1 VEDNTLNSQDRKRD
15 HHLSII
21 VQKFGGT
28 SVGSTEKIKRMADR
42 VIQEK
47 KKGHDVVVVVSAMG
61 KTTDTLVKL
70 VSDITTKP
78 SKREMDMLLS
88 TGEQVTISLLSMAL
102 QQQGTEAIS
111 FTGWQAGIQTDSVL
125 GNAHIQSIETRR
137 IREELGHGK
146 VVVVAGFQGVTE
158 DGNISTLGR
167 GGSDIT
173 AAALAS
179 ALKADRCDIYT
190 DVDGVYTSDPRFVPK
205 ASKINS
211 LSYDDMQNLAVMGAG
226 VLHPRAVK
234 HAKKFGIPLY
244 IKSSFENVRGTF
256 IHGMAKQNGSSTVI
270 GVTFEKDISIIEMF
284 DCEDVEGFREG
295 MMCELASRHIQ
306 ADVYTQSCR
315 NILSL
320 LIKEQDLQE
329 VLFVLEKER
338 DRWKY
343 SRIEQRSNLSK
354 VSAIG
359 RNMKAHP
366 EIKIGMCKML
376 LENAVRVKLIGE
388 SSISVTAVIEKSHI
402 QTAVECLHTGF
413 GLDYENM
420 MKATV

>member
-1 VEDNTLNSQDRKRD
+1 MST
-15 HHLSII
+15 I

-28 SVGSTEKIKRMADR
+28 SVGSTERINRMADR

-47 KKGHDVVVVVSAMG
+47 NKGHDVVVVVSAMG

-70 VSDITTKP
+70 VSEITTKP

-88 TGEQVTISLLSMAL
+88 TGEQVTISLLAMAL
-102 QQQGTEAIS
+102 QQRGVEAIS

-125 GNAHIQSIETRR
+125 GNAHIQEIDTKR
-137 IREELGHGK
+137 IRNEMDHGK

-158 DGNISTLGR
+158 DGDISTLGR

-179 ALKADRCDIYT
+179 TLKADRCDIYT

-211 LSYDDMQNLAVMGAG
+211 LSYEDMLNLAVMGAG

-244 IKSSFENVRGTF
+244 IKSSFENVGGTL
-256 IHGMAKQNGSSTVI
+256 IHGKVKQIESSPVI
-270 GVTFEKDISIIEMF
+270 GVTFEKDINRVEMF
-284 DCEDVEGFREG
+284 ECEDVEGSREAI
-295 MMCELASRHIQ
+295 MRELATRHIQ

-329 VLFVLEKER
+329 ILFVLRKEK

-343 SRIEQRSNLSK
+343 SRIEQRSSLSK
-354 VSAIG
+354 VSVIG
-359 RNMKAHP
+359 QNMKSQP

-402 QTAVECLHTGF
+402 QKAVESLHTGF
-413 GLDYENM
+413 GLDYEDIL
-420 MKATV
+420 KATV

>member
-1 VEDNTLNSQDRKRD
+1 
-15 HHLSII
+15 
-21 VQKFGGT
+21 
-28 SVGSTEKIKRMADR
+28 MADR

-47 KKGHDVVVVVSAMG
+47 EKGHDVVVVVSAMG
-61 KTTDTLVKL
+61 KTTDALVKL
-70 VSDITTKP
+70 VSDITSEP

-88 TGEQVTISLLSMAL
+88 TGEQVTISLLTMAL
-102 QQQGTEAIS
+102 QQQGLEAIS

-125 GNAHIQSIETRR
+125 GNAHIQSIDTKR
-137 IREELGHGK
+137 IRNELNHGK

-158 DGNISTLGR
+158 DGDISTLGR

-205 ASKINS
+205 ASKITS
-211 LSYDDMQNLAVMGAG
+211 LSYEDMQNLASMGAG

-244 IKSSFENVRGTF
+244 IKSSFEKGRGTK
-256 IHGMAKQNGSSTVI
+256 IHGKAKQIGSSPVI
-270 GVTFEKDISIIEMF
+270 GVTFEKDINRVEMF
-284 DCEDVEGFREG
+284 DCEDVEGFRKAL
-295 MMCELASRHIQ
+295 MCELASRHIQ
-306 ADVYTQSCR
+306 ADVYTQGCR

-329 VLFVLEKER
+329 VLFILENKK

-343 SRIEQRSNLSK
+343 SRIEQRSSLSK

-359 RNMKAHP
+359 QNMKAQP

-376 LENAVRVKLIGE
+376 LENAVRVKLVGE
-388 SSISVTAVIEKSHI
+388 SSISVTAVIEKTHI
-402 QTAVECLHTGF
+402 QTALECLHSGF
-413 GLDYENM
+413 GLDYEDK
-420 MKATV
+420 MKASV